1 MKNSINKIL
10 ITIFSFITIY
20 LLFLILYLTKN
31 NPLAFPNPNDILIGF
46 AKLLIDKNTYINIFY
61 SLARLVI
68 CIFIS
73 FILNVILAYLSYKS
87 KFIRLFLLPFI
98 VIFRTIP
105 FISIIILI
113 TIMFGLSITCYITT
127 ILVIGPIMYENIL
140 KGLDSIDKD
149 IINAYKLDTKFNNKV
164 FFKIYLP
171 LINNDI
177 KTSLKVSIGLGF
189 KVLVT
194 SEYIS
199 GKNYSLGFTL
209 KDIYQTS
216 IDMCPLYSQT
226 LILIIISLLVTILI
240 NKLF

>member
-46 AKLLIDKNTYINIFY
+46 AKLLLDKNTYINIFY

-113 TIMFGLSITCYITT
+113 IIMFGLSITCYITT

>member
-1 MKNSINKIL
+1 MKNSINKLL
-10 ITIFSFITIY
+10 IYLISFITIY
-20 LLFLILYLTKN
+20 LIFLILYLTKN
-31 NPLAFPNPNDILIGF
+31 NPLAFPSPNDIIVEF
-46 AKLLIDKNTYINIFY
+46 FKLLTIKSTYINILY
-61 SLARLVI
+61 SLLRLII

-73 FILNVILAYLSYKS
+73 LILNLSLAYLSYKF
-87 KFIRLFLLPFI
+87 KFIKTFLSPFI

-113 TIMFGLSITCYITT
+113 IIMFGLNETCYITT

-140 KGLDSIDKD
+140 NGLEGIDKD

-171 LINNDI
+171 LISNDI

-199 GKNYSLGFTL
+199 GKNYSLGFSL

-226 LILIIISLLVTILI
+226 LILIVISLVITKLVNII
-240 NKLF
+240 F

>member
-10 ITIFSFITIY
+10 ITLLSFITIY

-46 AKLLIDKNTYINIFY
+46 AKLLIDKNTYINILY
-61 SLARLVI
+61 SLTRLVI

-73 FILNVILAYLSYKS
+73 FILNLIFAYLSYKS
-87 KFIRLFLLPFI
+87 KFVRSFLSPFI

-113 TIMFGLSITCYITT
+113 IIMFGLSITCYIAT

-140 KGLDSIDKD
+140 KGLDCIDKD

-199 GKNYSLGFTL
+199 GKNYSLGFSL

-226 LILIIISLLVTILI
+226 LILIVISLLVTILV
-240 NKLF
+240 NKIF

>member
-46 AKLLIDKNTYINIFY
+46 AKLLLDKNTYINIFY

-113 TIMFGLSITCYITT
+113 IIMFGLSITCYITT

-171 LINNDI
+171 LINND
-177 KTSLKVSIGLGF
+177 
-189 KVLVT
+189 
-194 SEYIS
+194 
-199 GKNYSLGFTL
+199 
-209 KDIYQTS
+209 KDVF
-216 IDMCPLYSQT
+216 
-226 LILIIISLLVTILI
+226 ISLFIYL
-240 NKLF
+240 